1 MEPLK
6 KELKTTKQY
15 RVMIRSELITKIDDW
30 IDQIHDSS
38 PGVKVNRLQI
48 LNWILEKENLVLN
61 ELQLSDISNK
71 HYDEVSHTKW
81 ALKKLIEAQKG
92 GRNLKLEDILKKKRP
107 QTKRGRKKKN
117 STLIKSSISELS
129 EEKNQ

>member
-1 MEPLK
+1 MPWRVRNNKTSWLLHDRK
-6 KELKTTKQY
+6 KKMRK
-15 RVMIRSELITKIDDW
+15 IIILIPVYNDW
-30 IDQIHDSS
+30 ES
-38 PGVKVNRLQI
+38 
-48 LNWILEKENLVLN
+48 
-61 ELQLSDISNK
+61 
-71 HYDEVSHTKW
+71 
-81 ALKKLIEAQKG
+81 LKKLIEAQKG